1 MKKILLG
8 IVAGSALAYLA
19 YRLAEEGKFDGLCDD
34 ANRIMGR
41 TKKKIKDGID
51 MSVNQAE
58 YLKDRAKY
66 KTDYIKEAIE
76 KARSN
81 K

>member
-34 ANRIMGR
+34 ANRILGK
-41 TKKKIKDGID
+41 TKKRIKDGID
-51 MSVNQAE
+51 VSMNQAE
-58 YLKDRAKY
+58 YLKGRARY
-66 KTDYIKEAIE
+66 KTEYIKDAIE
-76 KARSN
+76 KAR